1 MKKRKKRLLV
11 MGAAVFGTLFVVGYQ
26 NRTEVF
32 AAGSVTESMKNI
44 AEAESGT
51 GNAAET
57 ENNTGNTEERETAVK
72 KTGWQKVKNKTY
84 YYSKKGIKVTGW
96 KKIKGRYYYFDKK
109 GELQKN
115 KIVGNKKKGYYYVD
129 KSGVRVT
136 TKEIKMAVA
145 FVMKNSSV
153 KQSPQERLKSC
164 FWTLCN
170 HYPYQRIISDVPSAG
185 KIPSYAAYMFQN
197 KRGNCYR
204 YASSMAYIARV
215 LGYESRVA
223 VGGVSSS
230 TYFSPHGWCEVKKDG
245 KWKMYDCSIQA
256 AYPQKQLYQIDR
268 KAYPFRLRIDRVYNM
283 KSKNGKISFRR
294 TEE

>member
-1 MKKRKKRLLV
+1 M
-11 MGAAVFGTLFVVGYQ
+11 
-26 NRTEVF
+26 
-32 AAGSVTESMKNI
+32 
-44 AEAESGT
+44 
-51 GNAAET
+51 
-57 ENNTGNTEERETAVK
+57 
-72 KTGWQKVKNKTY
+72 
-84 YYSKKGIKVTGW
+84 
-96 KKIKGRYYYFDKK
+96 
-109 GELQKN
+109 
-115 KIVGNKKKGYYYVD
+115 D
-129 KSGVRVT
+129 KSGIRVT

-230 TYFSPHGWCEVKKDG
+230 TYFSPHGWCEVKMDG
-245 KWKMYDCSIQA
+245 KWRMYDCSIQA
-256 AYPQKQLYQIDR
+256 AWPQKQLYQIER
-268 KAYPFRLRIDRVYNM
+268 KSYPFWLRIDHVYTM
-283 KSKNGKISFRR
+283 KSKNGKIFWK
-294 TEE
+294 

>member
-1 MKKRKKRLLV
+1 
-11 MGAAVFGTLFVVGYQ
+11 MGAAVFGMLSVVGYQ

-72 KTGWQKVKNKTY
+72 KTGWQKVKSKTY
-84 YYSKKGIKVTGW
+84 YYSKKGVKVTGW

-145 FVMKNSSV
+145 LVMKNSSV

-170 HYPYQRIISDVPSAG
+170 YYPYQRIIGDIPSAG

-230 TYFSPHGWCEVKKDG
+230 TYFSPHGWCEVKMDG
-245 KWKMYDCSIQA
+245 KWRMYDCSIQA
-256 AYPQKQLYQIDR
+256 AWPQKQLYQIER
-268 KAYPFRLRIDRVYNM
+268 KSYPFRLRIDHVYTM
-283 KSKNGKISFRR
+283 KSKNGKISWR
-294 TEE
+294 

>member
-129 KSGVRVT
+129 KSGVHVT

-283 KSKNGKISFRR
+283 KSKNGKISFRK